1 MNDMRIEVEIGREPG
16 DIEPLAMQLM
26 DSAFKFYEDPENE
39 KAFQEW
45 KKERAEILRCA
56 QNDEKERSA

>member
-1 MNDMRIEVEIGREPG
+1 MNDMRIEVEIGRERG

-45 KKERAEILRCA
+45 KAAREARKGAYGWTSGMFL
-56 QNDEKERSA
+56 